1 MLLCYKFIL
10 IEYVIILY
18 DKKNVLIKKVILYLM
33 NVWYVYEMYWNC
45 NNIVVKIMYFIVVI
59 IWMIKFFF
67 FSMLI
72 IFYMYLMYKF

>member
-1 MLLCYKFIL
+1 MLLCYKFIF

-45 NNIVVKIMYFIVVI
+45 NNIVVKIMNFIVVI